1 MLFVLTF
8 SNYLFNFIT
17 IPYQTRVLGPAVY
30 GNLGFATSIMSY
42 FQLLLDFGFML
53 SATED
58 ISKNRE
64 DHSYVSR
71 VLTCVTWCKAG
82 LIALSF
88 SALAVL
94 CLTVPRFQSDVP
106 LFFLYLGAYS
116 IYAFLPD
123 FLYRG
128 I

>member
-1 MLFVLTF
+1 MKAKNRLLSKNGRLAKNTIMLFVLTF

-17 IPYQTRVLGPAVY
+17 VPYQTRVLGPAVY

-94 CLTVPRFQSDVP
+94 CLTEIGRAHV
-106 LFFLYLGAYS
+106 
-116 IYAFLPD
+116 
-123 FLYRG
+123 
-128 I
+128 